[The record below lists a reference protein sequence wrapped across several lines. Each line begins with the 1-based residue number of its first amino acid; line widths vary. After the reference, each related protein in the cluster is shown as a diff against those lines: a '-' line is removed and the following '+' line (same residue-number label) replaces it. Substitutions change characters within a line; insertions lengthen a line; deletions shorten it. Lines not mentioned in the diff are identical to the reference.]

1 MIRPFNEVL
10 LPIPE
15 NRQRIIAP
23 RALLRSQGLDA
34 TELYPEAPE
43 LAHSYR
49 RAVAQMALVVSAVR
63 RYRDVGQKTA
73 RNPYGARP
81 SCVSHNSC
89 RLCENSRFA
98 RKRARSERIFATGW
112 LLIAQIGPNLRENW
126 AARLSIPVLTQS
138 Y

>member
-1 MIRPFNEVL
+1 VIRPFNEVL

-43 LAHSYR
+43 LAHSCR
-49 RAVAQMALVVSAVR
+49 RAVAQMAPVVSAVR

-73 RNPYGARP
+73 KNPYSARP
-81 SCVSHNSC
+81 SYVSFPVGT
-89 RLCENSRFA
+89 LI
-98 RKRARSERIFATGW
+98 SERPPDSSAATQTPISASDGSRAS
-112 LLIAQIGPNLRENW
+112 AQFD
-126 AARLSIPVLTQS
+126 A
-138 Y
+138 